1 MFRLLLA
8 ASLVSAPIQDSAH
21 VVLVATTDVHGHA
34 TAWNYVAQRPFPGGL
49 ARVVVVVDSLRR
61 RYPGQVV
68 VMDAGDLLQGD
79 PFASYHARVA
89 RREPHPI
96 VEAMNLA
103 GYDVA
108 TLGNHDF
115 DWGVPALYRA
125 LRDAA
130 FPYVSANIYAVP
142 ADTLVFRPY
151 RVLQRQG
158 VRIGVAGFTTPGTM
172 VWNRAQMTE
181 GKLRVAPIGR
191 TAGPTLEAMRR
202 DADLSVVLIHSG
214 MDEPLPHDTLGIGA
228 EHSAAVL
235 AAQRAPPHV
244 VVVGHSHR
252 EMRDSVIGGV
262 HFVQPRPY
270 GGTVAVVHVDLA
282 RRGGAWRVTRVRADA
297 VSTRDVP
304 PSPVI
309 IRRLAAAHGAVSE
322 WVDATVGEARAPMR
336 AAGARAE
343 PTPVLDWILEVQ
355 RRRTGAMLSSTSAFD
370 PRAGFDSG
378 AVRRAQVLAL
388 YPYDNTLRAVKIS
401 GAKLRAY
408 LEWSARYFEVDPAGR
423 VTLNDS
429 VPGYDYDVVRGAR
442 YELDLRQPVGDR
454 VRDLSVRGRPVA
466 PTDSFTLALN
476 SHRQT
481 GAGGYDMLPGA
492 PVVYDKGEN
501 IPELLV
507 QELSRGP
514 LDPAAIPPSE
524 WRIVPEVLA
533 AAAKNLFG
541 LAPRAGP
548 RGPSDTV
555 RLRVLATADL
565 HGALRNHAAALSTTM
580 DSLGAE
586 CGCATLRLDAGD
598 AMQGGLL
605 PNATA
610 GRAAVEVLNRLGFAA
625 SVLGDGDFNWSVD
638 TLRRRMA
645 ESRYPWLAANVFDS
659 STGRRPSWAIPYR
672 MIEKSG
678 MRVALIGYITPD
690 TKTLQPAERTRGL
703 RFGVG
708 ELAIHDVLAE
718 VRGLA
723 PSLTILLAHDSDVL
737 RLAEQLGG
745 AGVDL
750 IVSGHG
756 HRVVDTRVAGIAVV
770 GPDGPANIAV
780 ADLVRTSAGGREL
793 RVKIE
798 PASLVGAR
806 AGPALA
812 AALERFGRQADSL
825 ESRPLARMKR
835 PLVREGRQH
844 PLGALV
850 AEARR
855 NVGRAHIGLVR
866 NQSLMADL
874 PAGPVTYRGLS
885 EVEPSR
891 GTLVRLTLSGTG
903 LLTVLEHALAATGG
917 PTVHLAGAL
926 VRYDPKAPAG
936 RRVKSIVLQG
946 GRKLRAESSY
956 TLVTDDS
963 TAAGAGGFTMLSGR
977 PLERLGLLDLEATA
991 AFLRRLPQ
999 PVEVGPASNLVST
1012 RR

>member
-8 ASLVSAPIQDSAH
+8 ASLVSAPVQDSAH

-34 TAWNYVAQRPFPGGL
+34 TAWDYVAKRPFPGGL
-49 ARVVVVVDSLRR
+49 ARVAVVVDSLRR

-68 VMDAGDLLQGD
+68 LMDAGDVLQGD

-89 RREPHPI
+89 PREPHPI

-103 GYDVA
+103 GYDIA

-125 LRDAA
+125 LRSAA

-142 ADTLVFRPY
+142 GDTLVFRPY
-151 RVLQRQG
+151 RVLLRQG

-172 VWNRAQMTE
+172 LWNRTQMAE
-181 GKLRVAPIGR
+181 GKLRVAPIGI

-202 DADLSVVLIHSG
+202 DSDLSVVLIHSG
-214 MDEPLPHDTLGIGA
+214 MEEPVPQDTLGVGA
-228 EHSAAVL
+228 EHSAAAL
-235 AAQRAPPHV
+235 AAARARPHV
-244 VVVGHSHR
+244 VLVGHSHR

-270 GGTVAVVHVDLA
+270 GATVAVVHVDLA
-282 RRGGAWRVTRVRADA
+282 QRGGAWRVTRVRADT

-304 PSPVI
+304 PSPVLT
-309 IRRLAAAHGAVSE
+309 RRLAAAHGAVSE
-322 WVDATVGEARAPMR
+322 WVDAPVGEALAPMR
-336 AAGARAE
+336 AAGARVE
-343 PTPVLDWILEVQ
+343 PTPVLDWILEAQ
-355 RRRTGAMLSSTSAFD
+355 RRRAGTILSSTSAFD
-370 PRAGFDSG
+370 LGAGFDSG

-388 YPYDNTLRAVKIS
+388 FPYDNTLRAVKIS
-401 GAKLRAY
+401 GAELRAY
-408 LEWSARYFEVDPAGR
+408 LEWSARYFEVDVAGR
-423 VTLNDS
+423 VSLNDS
-429 VPGYDYDVVRGAR
+429 VAGYHYDVVRGAR
-442 YELDLRQPVGDR
+442 YDLDLRQPVGDR
-454 VRDLSVRGRPVA
+454 VRNLSVRGRPVA
-466 PTDSFTLALN
+466 PADSFTLALN

-481 GAGGYDMLPGA
+481 GAGGYAMLHGA

-507 QELSRGP
+507 QELARGP

-533 AAAKNLFG
+533 AGAKNLFG
-541 LAPRAGP
+541 LAPRAEP
-548 RGPSDTV
+548 RGPSDTI

-565 HGALRNHAAALSTTM
+565 HGALQDNAAALSTTM

-598 AMQGGLL
+598 AMHGELL
-605 PNATA
+605 TNATA
-610 GRAAVEVLNRLGFAA
+610 GRAAVEVLNHLGLAA
-625 SVLGDGDFNWSVD
+625 SVLGEGDFSWSVD
-638 TLRRRMA
+638 TLRRRMD
-645 ESRYPWLAANVFDS
+645 ESRYPWLAANIFDS
-659 STGRRPSWAIPYR
+659 SSGRRPAWAKPYR
-672 MIEKSG
+672 MIEKGG

-718 VRGLA
+718 VRGLRPA
-723 PSLTILLAHDSDVL
+723 LTILLVHESDVL

-745 AGVDL
+745 TGVDL

-756 HRVVDTRVAGIAVV
+756 HRVVDNRVAGIAVI
-770 GPDGPANIAV
+770 GSGGPANIAV
-780 ADLVRTSAGGREL
+780 ADLVQTSAGGREL
-793 RVKIE
+793 RVKMKS
-798 PASLVGAR
+798 ASVAGGR
-806 AGPALA
+806 AAPALA
-812 AALERFGRQADSL
+812 AALERFGRQADTL

-835 PLVREGRQH
+835 PLIRQGRQH

-855 NVGRAHIGLVR
+855 NLGRAHLGLVR

-874 PAGPVTYRGLS
+874 PAGTVTYRGLS

-891 GTLVRLTLSGTG
+891 TALVRLTLTG
-903 LLTVLEHALAATGG
+903 PQVRTVLEHALAATGG

-926 VRYDPKAPAG
+926 VRYDPKASSG
-936 RRVKSIVLQG
+936 RRVRSIVLEG
-946 GRKLRAESSY
+946 GRKLRSESSY

-977 PLERLGLLDLEATA
+977 PLEWLGLLDLEATA

-999 PVEVGPASNLVST
+999 PVEVGPAANLVST